1 MEKTIVQPI
10 TSIDQLDP
18 NGVYTYADYLT
29 WKFEE
34 TVELIKG
41 KIYRMAAPARRHQAI
56 SRDINGLFYIH
67 FQGKSC
73 EFYAAPFDVR
83 LFNKRKSLKA
93 NRDIYTV
100 IQPDICVVCDLEK
113 LDDKGCLGAP
123 DLVVEI
129 LSPGNSK
136 KEMVNKRDLYEEN
149 GVREYWIITPETE
162 MLTQLILQNNG
173 KYAPPQYFFSDDTM
187 TSHIFPDLNID
198 LGKVLLQ
205 K

>member
-1 MEKTIVQPI
+1 MEKTMSEII

-18 NGVYTYADYLT
+18 NGVYSYADYLT

-41 KIYRMAAPARRHQAI
+41 KIFRMAAPARRHQAI
-56 SRDINGLFYIH
+56 SRELNGLFYIH
-67 FQGKSC
+67 FQNNPC

-83 LFNKRKSLKA
+83 LYNKRKSLKA
-93 NRDIYTV
+93 NKDIFTV
-100 IQPDICVVCDLEK
+100 IQPDICIVCDNEK

-123 DLVVEI
+123 DLIVEI

-136 KEMVNKRDLYEEN
+136 KEMVNKYELYEEN
-149 GVREYWIITPETE
+149 SVLEYWVISPESE
-162 MLTQLILQNNG
+162 MLTQFILNENG
-173 KYAPPQYFFSDDTM
+173 KYAPPQYFFSDDVM
-187 TSHIFPDLNID
+187 NAHIFPDLSID

>member
-1 MEKTIVQPI
+1 MTETI

-18 NGVYTYADYLT
+18 NGVYSYADYLT

-41 KIYRMAAPARRHQAI
+41 KIFRMAAPARRHQAI
-56 SRDINGLFYIH
+56 SRELNGLFYIH
-67 FQGKSC
+67 FQHNPC

-83 LFNKRKSLKA
+83 LYNKRKSLKA
-93 NRDIYTV
+93 NKDIFTV
-100 IQPDICVVCDLEK
+100 IQPDICIVCDSEK

-123 DLVVEI
+123 DLIVEI

-136 KEMVNKRDLYEEN
+136 KEMVNKYELYEEN
-149 GVREYWIITPETE
+149 NVLEYWVISPESE
-162 MLTQLILQNNG
+162 MLTQFVLNEKG
-173 KYAPPQYFFSDDTM
+173 KYLPPQYFFSDDVM
-187 TSHIFPDLNID
+187 NAHIFPDLSID